1 MRMMCSI
8 VLVAVSAVALSDA
21 QPRRVDFTHDTVDQ
35 PPTGFDFGHMGNDED
50 PGNWLVEAEG
60 ENKYV
65 AHLASG
71 PTGARSPVA
80 VLADVTTTEVDVSVR
95 FRPVSGRV
103 DEAAGLVW
111 RYQDANNYYIVRAN
125 ALEGNVVVYKIQNG
139 RRTDLPVK
147 GEGDTYGKPSRVPSG
162 AWGTL
167 RVFARGSLF
176 EVYHDGRKL
185 YAVEDTTFRQAGRV
199 GVWTNPDAVTNFDDL
214 TVVTP

>member
-1 MRMMCSI
+1 MMCSI
-8 VLVAVSAVALSDA
+8 VLVAVTAVGLSDA
-21 QPRRVDFTHDTVDQ
+21 QPRKVDFTHDTVDQ
-35 PPTGFDFGHMGNDED
+35 PPTGFDVGHAGTLEG
-50 PGNWLVEAEG
+50 PSNWLVEAEG
-60 ENKYV
+60 ENKYL
-65 AHLASG
+65 AHLDG
-71 PTGARSPVA
+71 DPTGAPFRIA

-103 DEAAGLVW
+103 EEAAGLVW
-111 RYQDANNYYIVRAN
+111 RYQDANNHYLVRAN
-125 ALEGNVVVYKIQNG
+125 ALEGNVKVYKIQNG

-147 GEGDTYGKPSRVPSG
+147 GERDTYGKPSRVPSG

-185 YAVEDTTFRQAGRV
+185 YAVEDTTFRQGGKV
-199 GVWTNPDAVTNFDDL
+199 GVWTNADAVTNFDDL